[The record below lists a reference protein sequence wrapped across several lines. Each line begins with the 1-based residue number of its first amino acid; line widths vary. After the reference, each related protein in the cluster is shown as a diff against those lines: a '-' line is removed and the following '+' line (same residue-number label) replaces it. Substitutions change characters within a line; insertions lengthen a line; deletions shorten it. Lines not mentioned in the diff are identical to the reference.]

1 MMWPPS
7 VLRFQIKKESRDF
20 SLWLPLF
27 VIWPFLLLAAV
38 VLAPIVIVL
47 SIALWWTGWGR
58 TMLYSGPMFY
68 SVFCALR
75 GLEINVQ
82 KRNKRVYLSIR

>member
-47 SIALWWTGWGR
+47 SIALWWTGCGR